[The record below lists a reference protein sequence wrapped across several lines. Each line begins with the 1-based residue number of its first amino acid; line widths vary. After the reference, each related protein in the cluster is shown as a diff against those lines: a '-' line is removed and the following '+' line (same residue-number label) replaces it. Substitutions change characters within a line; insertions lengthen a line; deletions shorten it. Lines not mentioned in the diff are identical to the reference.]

1 MLADLALHLL
11 SYRERGERMRTFG
24 LLCAALW
31 LISCASNGDVIQT
44 SGTHSLPDAEIARM
58 EIPSAL
64 TLLTADG
71 EKIVS
76 VQAHDTYQ
84 VRLLP
89 GPRRL
94 RFAYEENWGNPS
106 TYDWVYSDHIV
117 EIVFTAQAGV
127 MYLADYPRPENRNA
141 ARRLADDLSVWVDSP
156 DGTRVES
163 QQVGPHG
170 SPLTRLVSGGE
181 SAASVAAP
189 ATAAVGSSTGSSVD
203 QAEALLAEQD
213 ALQRLMLWWKL
224 ATDEERS
231 QFQEWVEAQ

>member
-1 MLADLALHLL
+1 
-11 SYRERGERMRTFG
+11 MRTFG
-24 LLCAALW
+24 LLCVALS
-31 LISCASNGDVIQT
+31 LIGCASNGNVIQT
-44 SGTHSLPDAEIARM
+44 SGTHSLPEAEIARV

-71 EKIVS
+71 EKIAS
-76 VQAHDTYQ
+76 IQAHDTYQ
-84 VRLLP
+84 VHLVP

-94 RFAYEENWGNPS
+94 RFAYEKNWGNPT
-106 TYDWVYSDHIV
+106 TYDWVYSDHVV
-117 EIVFTAQAGV
+117 EIVFTPQAGV
-127 MYLADYPRPENRNA
+127 LYRADYPRPQNRNA
-141 ARRLADDLSVWVDSP
+141 ARRLADDLRVWVDSP

-170 SPLTRLVSGGE
+170 SPLARLIGSQAVTSGGGGE
-181 SAASVAAP
+181 PAAGVAAP
-189 ATAAVGSSTGSSVD
+189 ATAAVASNAGNGVD